1 MSANEKK
8 LKAETLAVSTL
19 LNDNLFHI
27 FGFVGASELHYSVP
41 LVCKQ
46 FRNCLKQKWTEE
58 TSGSAFFDNH
68 SCVREN
74 VLWKNLYRKHAP
86 EIDRLT
92 KDHYYCYRKMFLNRF
107 QPPKL
112 LFCFVESITD
122 LFSDAEEMVSSLKKT
137 IGAAK
142 ANKSFA
148 DVFKMLSSISD
159 NLESM
164 HEQSVGVR
172 SRLGSAQQQIEKKK
186 TKPGTPVSLDGFY
199 DLDKFFAD
207 TAYASYKMDA
217 DSKNE
222 NIDFDGYIRIFSPF
236 NLRSA
241 LVHITSNQEAYESLR
256 DDGLRV
262 DNPSY
267 TISFSLYDTPSKGTR
282 YDFHASGGQDKISAQ
297 DIWRVIKHLEIEKV
311 VTEPSQDAFEIL
323 LEQFFEIIGS
333 AIHYWKRGE
342 ACCMEPTFDTIE
354 MEYVTK
360 VTDWSFLTE
369 LGNRDGSITEFDKDK
384 EESDDKNTIES
395 EECTT
400 EDTSE

>member
-1 MSANEKK
+1 MSAEKR

-27 FGFVGASELHYSVP
+27 FGFLGASELHYSVP

-46 FRNCLKQKWTEE
+46 FRNCLKEKWTED
-58 TSGSAFFDNH
+58 TSGSSFFDNH

-74 VLWKNLYRKHAP
+74 VLWKNLYRKSAP
-86 EIDRLT
+86 EIDRFT

-122 LFSDAEEMVSSLKKT
+122 LLSDAEKMASSLKEA

-148 DVFKMLSSISD
+148 DVFKMLSSISN

-164 HEQSVGVR
+164 HEQSVDVR
-172 SRLGSAQQQIEKKK
+172 SKLGSAQQQKKK
-186 TKPGTPVSLDGFY
+186 TKPDTPVSLDDFY
-199 DLDKFFAD
+199 GLDKFFAD

-236 NLRSA
+236 NSRSA
-241 LVHITSNQEAYESLR
+241 RVRITSNQEGYESLR
-256 DDGLRV
+256 DDGLCV

-267 TISFSLYDTPSKGTR
+267 TISFSLYDTPRKGTH
-282 YDFHASGGQDKISAQ
+282 YDFHVSGRREKISVQ

-311 VTEPSQDAFEIL
+311 VTEPSQDAFENL
-323 LEQFFEIIGS
+323 LEQFFEIINS
-333 AIHYWKRGE
+333 AIHYWKRGK
-342 ACCMEPTFDTIE
+342 ASCMEPTLDTIE

-369 LGNRDGSITEFDKDK
+369 LGNRDGSITEFDNDT
-384 EESDDKNTIES
+384 EESDDKNTIGS